1 VTQRRRDLAMA
12 YLMSIPA
19 LAILMGLIIYPW
31 TKGIYYSL
39 TDYQLFKTSINFLW
53 FQNYIDILLS
63 EKGRT
68 AIINTLL
75 YTGYTNGIEL
85 PLGIGVAIALN
96 QEVRIIKLF
105 RGFLIVPLLI
115 PPTVAAIIWKV
126 MMNPTNGVINYL
138 LEKVGIY
145 GIPWLTHP
153 STALL
158 SVSLIDVWMF
168 TPFVIIVILA
178 GLQSISQQLVD
189 AAKVDGA
196 SSLSIFYYITLPHLI
211 PYLFLVLLFRVI
223 DSLKMFDIIYGATK
237 GGPINSTL
245 VMHIEAYL
253 KLIRGFDLAHAMV
266 YTTLLWIICF
276 LIAQFL
282 IKGWTETTGRLK

>member
-1 VTQRRRDLAMA
+1 MT
-12 YLMSIPA
+12 IPA
-19 LAILMGLIIYPW
+19 LSILLGLIIYPW
-31 TKGIYYSL
+31 IKGIYYSF
-39 TDYQLFKTSINFLW
+39 TDYQLFKTSINFVW
-53 FQNYIDILLS
+53 FQNYIDVLSS
-63 EKGRT
+63 EKGCT
-68 AIINTLL
+68 AIMNTLL
-75 YTGYTNGIEL
+75 YTVYTIGIEL
-85 PLGIGVAIALN
+85 PLGIGVAMALT
-96 QEVRIIKLF
+96 EEARIMRLF
-105 RGFLIVPLLI
+105 RSFLIVPLLI
-115 PPTVAAIIWKV
+115 PPTVAAIMWKV

-138 LEKVGIY
+138 LEKGGIY

-168 TPFVIIVILA
+168 TPFVIIVIFA
-178 GLQSISQQLVD
+178 GLQSIRQDLVD

-196 SSLSIFYYITLPHLI
+196 SSLDIFCYITLPHLV
-211 PYLFLVLLFRVI
+211 PYLLLVLLFRAI

-276 LIAQFL
+276 LVAQFF
-282 IKGWTETTGRLK
+282 IKGWTKTTE